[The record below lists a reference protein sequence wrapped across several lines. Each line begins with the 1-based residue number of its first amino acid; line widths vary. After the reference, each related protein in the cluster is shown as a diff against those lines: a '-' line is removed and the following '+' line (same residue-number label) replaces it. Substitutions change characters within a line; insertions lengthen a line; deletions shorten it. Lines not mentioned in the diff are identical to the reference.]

1 MKSILE
7 YGERQAREMPSLR
20 KMTPRIKAHYDTIR
34 ERMEQKQLAWG
45 GDLSVINEDTWD
57 TALIFEGRWLSRG
70 LCTRCPS
77 PSKTTI

>member
-20 KMTPRIKAHYDTIR
+20 EMTPRVRTHYDTIR

-45 GDLSVINEDTWD
+45 GDLSVINEETWEYS
-57 TALIFEGRWLSRG
+57 TNIRRAYISSCIL
-70 LCTRCPS
+70 
-77 PSKTTI
+77 